1 LLESSAL
8 FCIIESFAN
17 GISMCVLIG
26 ASDVERAKLHQSL
39 LHAKDFVEANIFI
52 SSKARVVELLEQ
64 NWINYLKED
73 LKNFL
78 E

>member
-1 LLESSAL
+1 
-8 FCIIESFAN
+8 
-17 GISMCVLIG
+17 MCVILG
-26 ASDVERAKLHQSL
+26 ASDLERARLHHSL
-39 LHAKDFVEANIFI
+39 LHAKDFVDANIFI